1 MPPRRRSQKP
11 YNPGVSRD
19 SEYPTREGLPSA
31 ARQSAPRQTPDR
43 PLKSGTLLGGRYR
56 IEAVLG
62 YGGMGVVY
70 RARDVKLDQDIALKR
85 IRPDRMSPERQQ
97 TLRREI
103 ILSRRVTHENVCRVY
118 DLVELNGEEFVSMEF
133 VPGRT
138 LKDIET
144 EERVLPLGRGLG
156 IAKKICRGLA
166 AAHRIGVLHRDLKP
180 ENVIVSDDG
189 TPRLMDFGIAVETA
203 VSHGEKGDT
212 VPGTPQFLAAELL
225 RGEAPS
231 IRTDV
236 YAMGVVVFEMFT
248 GRVPFDDPDTARLVR
263 RILAE
268 APPKAETFRPDL
280 PPDLLSILDRSIAKD
295 PESRFPDADALADAI
310 AAFEGAVLDRVL
322 AEVSVTRAKMV
333 KLMVILEANKSL
345 AGTFDPTETLRIILK
360 TATSETD
367 AERGTIFL
375 REPGSDSIVSQI
387 LEGGS
392 VPRIVLPIGRGIAG
406 TVAKTGETINI
417 KDAYGDARF
426 DPETDASSGFQTRT
440 ILAAPLRTPQGEIVG
455 VVELLNKRNRDF
467 TREDEEFLAEV
478 GTHSALAV
486 ANVRQ
491 HEAAVTRARRQGA
504 AAALRSV
511 RALFEPAS
519 WPATP
524 GFESTP
530 LRWGAEDGDLAGY
543 AVEASPGLL
552 GLLLVESAGTPLEQM
567 GPLAAAL
574 AAGRPLL
581 AAAEPADIVA
591 SVRKAS
597 PSASVTAARWEG
609 SRLRLAAARAP
620 LPLLFREGRAL
631 RMAVDADGARLTAEC
646 ETAGG
651 DFLVA
656 ASSGLD
662 RLRFEKEW
670 RAPEQLLE
678 GIAQRALQR
687 PLPAAFASA
696 VSDWKNAGIST
707 GTADLLLLA
716 ARRIL
721 SS

>member
-1 MPPRRRSQKP
+1 M
-11 YNPGVSRD
+11 SRD
-19 SEYPTREGLPSA
+19 SDSPTREGVP
-31 ARQSAPRQTPDR
+31 SAPRQTADR
-43 PLKSGTLLGGRYR
+43 PLKSGTLLGERYR
-56 IEAVLG
+56 VDSVLG

-144 EERVLPLGRGLG
+144 EERTLPLGRGLA

-189 TPRLMDFGIAVETA
+189 TPRLMDFGIAVETD
-203 VSHGEKGDT
+203 VSHGEKEDM
-212 VPGTPQFLAAELL
+212 VPGTPQFLAPELL

-231 IRTDV
+231 ILSDV
-236 YAMGVVVFEMFT
+236 YAMGVVLFEMFT
-248 GRVPFDDPDTARLVR
+248 GRVPFDDPDGARLVR
-263 RILAE
+263 RIIAE
-268 APPKAETFRPDL
+268 APPKAATLRPDL
-280 PPDLLSILDRSIAKD
+280 PPELLSILDRSIAKD

-310 AAFEGAVLDRVL
+310 AAFEGDVLDRVL
-322 AEVSVTRAKMV
+322 AEVSVTRSKMV

-345 AGTFDPTETLRIILK
+345 AATFDPTETLRIILK

-375 REPGSDSIVSQI
+375 REPGSDTIVSQI

-392 VPRIVLPIGRGIAG
+392 VPRIVLPLGRGIAG
-406 TVAKTGETINI
+406 TVAQTGEIVNI
-417 KDAYGDARF
+417 LDAYGDTRF
-426 DPETDASSGFQTRT
+426 DSETDAASGFQTHS
-440 ILAAPLRTPQGEIVG
+440 ILAAPLRTPRGEIVG
-455 VVELLNKRNRDF
+455 VVELLNKRNRAF

-478 GTHSALAV
+478 GTHAALAV
-486 ANVRQ
+486 ENVRQ
-491 HEAAVTRARRQGA
+491 HEAAVKRAHRQGA
-504 AAALRSV
+504 LGALRSV
-511 RALFEPAS
+511 RALFVPAS
-519 WPATP
+519 WPPTP
-524 GFESTP
+524 GFESSP
-530 LRWGAEDGDLAGY
+530 LAWGEEDGDLAGY
-543 AVEASPGLL
+543 AVEASPGFL
-552 GLLLVESAGTPLEQM
+552 GLLLVESTGSLEQQV
-567 GPLAAAL
+567 GPLASAL
-574 AAGRPLL
+574 AAGRALL
-581 AAAEPADIVA
+581 GTADPAAIVA
-591 SVRKAS
+591 SLEVSS

-609 SRLRLAAARAP
+609 SRLRVAAARAP
-620 LPLLFREGRAL
+620 LPFLFREGRAV
-631 RMAVDADGARLTAEC
+631 RPAAGGDGSRLSAEC
-646 ETAGG
+646 ETASG
-651 DFLVA
+651 DLLVA

-662 RLRFEKEW
+662 RLRFDGEW

-678 GIAQRALQR
+678 ELAQAAARR

-696 VSDWKNAGIST
+696 ISDWKNAGIST
-707 GTADLLLLA
+707 GTANLLLLA
-716 ARRIL
+716 ARRT
-721 SS
+721 

>member
-1 MPPRRRSQKP
+1 
-11 YNPGVSRD
+11 VSRD
-19 SEYPTREGLPSA
+19 SESPTREA
-31 ARQSAPRQTPDR
+31 FNSAPGETADR

-56 IEAVLG
+56 IESVLG

-85 IRPDRMSPERQQ
+85 IRPDRMSPERQE

-144 EERVLPLGRGLG
+144 EERILPLGRGLA

-203 VSHGEKGDT
+203 VSHGEKEEA

-231 IRTDV
+231 VLTDV
-236 YAMGVVVFEMFT
+236 YAMGVVLFEMFT
-248 GRVPFDDPDTARLVR
+248 GRVPFDDADTSRLVR
-263 RILAE
+263 RVIAE
-268 APPKAETFRPDL
+268 EPPRAEKFRPDL
-280 PPDLLSILDRSIAKD
+280 PPELLSILNRAIARD
-295 PESRFPDADALADAI
+295 PQARFSDADALADAI
-310 AAFEGAVLDRVL
+310 SAFEGAVLDRVL

-345 AGTFDPTETLRIILK
+345 AATFDPTETLRIILK

-375 REPGSDSIVSQI
+375 RAPGAGTIESQI

-392 VPRIVLPIGRGIAG
+392 VARIVLPLGRGIAG
-406 TVAKTGETINI
+406 TVAKTGEIINI
-417 KDAYGDARF
+417 ADAYADPRF
-426 DPETDASSGFQTRT
+426 DSATDSLSGFHTRT

-455 VVELLNKRNRDF
+455 VVELLNKRNRVF
-467 TREDEEFLAEV
+467 SKEDEEFLAEV

-486 ANVRQ
+486 ESVRQ

-511 RALFEPAS
+511 RALFAPAA

-524 GFESTP
+524 GFEASP
-530 LRWGAEDGDLAGY
+530 LRWESEGGDLAGY
-543 AVEASPGLL
+543 AAESSSDGLA
-552 GLLLVESAGTPLEQM
+552 LLLVEAPGAPEEQTA
-567 GPLAAAL
+567 PLACAL
-574 AAGRPLL
+574 AAGRAFLS
-581 AAAEPADIVA
+581 AFEPAEIVEK
-591 SVRKAS
+591 VRKAS
-597 PSASVTAARWEG
+597 PSVSVTAARWEG
-609 SRLRLAAARAP
+609 TRLRLSAARAP
-620 LPLLFREGRAL
+620 LPFLFREGL
-631 RMAVDADGARLTAEC
+631 AVRLAPDADGARLTAQLESSP
-646 ETAGG
+646 G
-651 DFLVA
+651 DLLIL

-662 RLRFEKEW
+662 RLHCEKDW
-670 RAPEQLLE
+670 RQPEQLLHDL
-678 GIAQRALQR
+678 AQAAAGH
-687 PLPAAFASA
+687 PLPAAFARA

-707 GTADLLLLA
+707 GSADLLLLA
-716 ARRIL
+716 ARHAG
-721 SS
+721 